1 MNENNKKQNT
11 PARPLAI
18 GPQARPPVVVIMG
31 HIDHG
36 KSTLLDY
43 IRKTNVTESETGGIT
58 QNISAY
64 EVEVPQEEP
73 KSRESEAN
81 RGIPRSTRAFGSE
94 AQARRDDFAN
104 RKITF
109 LDTPG
114 HEAFS
119 KMRERGASIADI
131 AILVVSAED
140 GVKPQTIEAW
150 KTITEMKLPSIV
162 AINKIDKSS
171 ANIEKTKTELAEN
184 EIYLE
189 NYGGKIPYVEI
200 SAKTGAGVDSLLSLI
215 LILAEMENFT
225 KNTEGGASGFI
236 IETNLDSKR
245 GIKATLIIKNGILR
259 KGMFVVVEDAICST
273 RLIQNF
279 KGEIIDIASPSSPIR
294 LCGFDKMPKVG
305 APFKTFKNKKDALK
319 YTQDYKNSR
328 VELSLGNSTFKSE
341 NPPVLAVK
349 KIIPILL
356 KTDVSGSLEAIEKE
370 ITKIK
375 SKTEIQSAEFKIIR
389 KGVGPISESDIKNI
403 SNSEDAII
411 IGFNVKAD
419 KSALEVAQKRG
430 IVISF
435 FDIIYKMTE
444 WLEEQM
450 ENRRPRIE
458 TIETTGRAKIIR
470 AFSRTKERQIIGGK
484 VTEGRLLLNGTVKIM
499 RREFEIGRGK
509 IVNLEKSKIKTNE
522 IAEGSEFGMMIESKI
537 EIAPGDIIEMFRIEQ
552 K

>member
-1 MNENNKKQNT
+1 MKKKELQNNT
-11 PARPLAI
+11 IP
-18 GPQARPPVVVIMG
+18 RPPVVVVVG

-43 IRKTNVTESETGGIT
+43 IRKTNIAECETGGIT
-58 QNISAY
+58 QCISAY

-73 KSRESEAN
+73 KSRENEEN
-81 RGIPRSTRAFGSE
+81 RGIPRKT
-94 AQARRDDFAN
+94 RDDFAN

-119 KMRERGASIADI
+119 KMRERGALIADI
-131 AILVVSAED
+131 AILIVSAED

-150 KTITEMKLPSIV
+150 KTINEIKLPSIV
-162 AINKIDKSS
+162 AINKIDKPN

-189 NYGGKIPYVEI
+189 NYGGKIPCAEI
-200 SAKTGAGVDSLLSLI
+200 SAKTGAGIDSLLSLI
-215 LILAEMENFT
+215 LILSEMENFT
-225 KNTEGGASGFI
+225 GNPEEDASGFV
-236 IETNLDSKR
+236 IEADLDSKR
-245 GIKATLIIKNGILR
+245 GIQATLIIKNGSIK
-259 KGMFVVVEDAICST
+259 KGMTVVVEDTTVST
-273 RLIQNF
+273 RIIQNY
-279 KGEIIDIASPSSPIR
+279 KGEMIESASMCSPIR
-294 LCGFDKMPKVG
+294 LCGFEKMPRVG
-305 APFKTFKNKKDALK
+305 AKFKSFKNKKDAIK
-319 YTQDYKNSR
+319 CVENWEKTSTPQEKKVR
-328 VELSLGNSTFKSE
+328 VEVQISPKIE
-341 NPPVLAVK
+341 NAN

-356 KTDVSGSLEAIEKE
+356 KADVSGSLEAIEKE
-370 ITKIK
+370 IAKIK
-375 SKTEIQSAEFKIIR
+375 CKGIIDNVEFKIIS

-403 SNSEDAII
+403 SNSEDVVI
-411 IGFNVKAD
+411 IGFNVKSD
-419 KSALEVAQKRG
+419 KSALEIAKKRKMT
-430 IVISF
+430 ISF

-484 VTEGRLLLNGTVKIM
+484 VIEGRMLLNGTVKIM

-509 IVNLEKSKIKTNE
+509 IVNLEKGKVKASIIE
-522 IAEGSEFGMMIESKI
+522 EGTEFGMMLESKI
-537 EIAPGDIIEMFRIEQ
+537 EVAPGDIIELFSIMQ